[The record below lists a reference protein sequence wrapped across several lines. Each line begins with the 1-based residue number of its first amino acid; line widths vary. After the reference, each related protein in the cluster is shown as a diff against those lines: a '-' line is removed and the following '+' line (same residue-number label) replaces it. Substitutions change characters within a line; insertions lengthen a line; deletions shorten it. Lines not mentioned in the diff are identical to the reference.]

1 MRAKIHWQKIPRARK
16 ASSGPNQEEITMC
29 SCIARKIRIVQ
40 SARTQQGRCRINPRH
55 AWTGLHFLHNSETWS
70 LQIIKCWTWKT
81 RRDADT
87 QTLQQCK
94 MISRMVFRV
103 IQGRQRTHRKQC
115 RAYKDFFLRHGG
127 KKEFTKTI
135 PMNLLK
141 LVKIYNGS
149 MTPHRSDTSGVRRVK
164 EGNTCR
170 THKVDYQKTGG
181 TVRWTGITCA
191 TCTTRWPMAR
201 QHSKRDMA
209 RHSTDHQSPSEH
221 WLSTS
226 QLHRFSWLGTSWFA
240 TQTLGL
246 LISACLSSKSR
257 PWHVLLWTDP
267 CCVAASSARFKCAG
281 SGCLSFLVSSF
292 SKNMI
297 IVVCFHFLT
306 LQRVGSEETAWNT
319 KRDPRGCLLGHPR
332 KLDFRMD
339 PRPSGAYWGNS
350 YLGIPGALRT
360 TSQEPMLG
368 KKTQKKKKKTEDSWS
383 ESGDRHHEEPRLKLH
398 NPDNET
404 FPDPIQTRRRSETMS
419 VEQQT
424 VNLKLWPMTY
434 GPKRRVS
441 IFPRNGSG
449 LQGSR
454 SYVDLLKDTSVWMED
469 LRKSKKTTRPVNGLM
484 FG

>member
-1 MRAKIHWQKIPRARK
+1 
-16 ASSGPNQEEITMC
+16 
-29 SCIARKIRIVQ
+29 
-40 SARTQQGRCRINPRH
+40 
-55 AWTGLHFLHNSETWS
+55 
-70 LQIIKCWTWKT
+70 
-81 RRDADT
+81 
-87 QTLQQCK
+87 
-94 MISRMVFRV
+94 
-103 IQGRQRTHRKQC
+103 
-115 RAYKDFFLRHGG
+115 
-127 KKEFTKTI
+127 
-135 PMNLLK
+135 MNLLK

-297 IVVCFHFLT
+297 FVVCFHFLT
-306 LQRVGSEETAWNT
+306 CSVLVLRKQHGIQNETLAGACWDTLENWT
-319 KRDPRGCLLGHPR
+319 FEWIPDPRVLIGEIL
-332 KLDFRMD
+332 
-339 PRPSGAYWGNS
+339 
-350 YLGIPGALRT
+350 I
-360 TSQEPMLG
+360 
-368 KKTQKKKKKTEDSWS
+368 
-383 ESGDRHHEEPRLKLH
+383 
-398 NPDNET
+398 
-404 FPDPIQTRRRSETMS
+404 
-419 VEQQT
+419 
-424 VNLKLWPMTY
+424 
-434 GPKRRVS
+434 
-441 IFPRNGSG
+441 
-449 LQGSR
+449 
-454 SYVDLLKDTSVWMED
+454 
-469 LRKSKKTTRPVNGLM
+469 
-484 FG
+484 